1 MGVMLTQAGYDRL
14 TNELRHLVSVD
25 RPKAYQFVEDT
36 RPIGI
41 VEDNPEYMQAIA
53 EQNKIEKKI
62 NDLTELLSQSSI
74 FSKCMCRENI
84 VSFGATVEI
93 IDLESDEIKH
103 YTIVSSYESDIPNG
117 LISIQSPFVK
127 NILGMTVGDEFDFN
141 DREYVINDI
150 NYQILE
156 G

>member
-62 NDLTELLSQSSI
+62 NDLTELLSQSRI

-156 G
+156 D

>member
-62 NDLTELLSQSSI
+62 NDLTELLSQSKI

>member
-156 G
+156 D

>member
-1 MGVMLTQAGYDRL
+1 MLTQAGYDRL

-62 NDLTELLSQSSI
+62 NDLTELLSQSII
-74 FSKCMCRENI
+74 FSKNMCRENI

-141 DREYVINDI
+141 DREYIINDI

>member
-25 RPKAYQFVEDT
+25 RPKAYQFVED
-36 RPIGI
+36 
-41 VEDNPEYMQAIA
+41 NPEYMQAIA

-62 NDLTELLSQSSI
+62 NDLTELLSQSRI

>member
-41 VEDNPEYMQAIA
+41 VEDNPEYIQAIA

-62 NDLTELLSQSSI
+62 NDLTELLSQSII

-141 DREYVINDI
+141 DREYIINDI

>member
-62 NDLTELLSQSSI
+62 NDLTELLSQSRI

>member
-1 MGVMLTQAGYDRL
+1 MGVMLTQAGYDKL
-14 TNELRHLVSVD
+14 TNELRHLVSVE

-62 NDLTELLSQSSI
+62 NDLTELLSQSRI

>member
-62 NDLTELLSQSSI
+62 NDLTELLSQSKI

-141 DREYVINDI
+141 DREYIINDI

>member
-62 NDLTELLSQSSI
+62 NDLTELLSQSRI

-93 IDLESDEIKH
+93 IDLESDE
-103 YTIVSSYESDIPNG
+103 E
-117 LISIQSPFVK
+117 
-127 NILGMTVGDEFDFN
+127 
-141 DREYVINDI
+141 
-150 NYQILE
+150 
-156 G
+156 

>member
-62 NDLTELLSQSSI
+62 NDLTELLSQSRI

-127 NILGMTVGDEFDFN
+127 NILGMTAGDEFDFN

-156 G
+156 D

>member
-62 NDLTELLSQSSI
+62 NDLTELLSQSRI

-141 DREYVINDI
+141 DREYIINDI

>member
-25 RPKAYQFVEDT
+25 RPKACQFVEDT

-62 NDLTELLSQSSI
+62 NDLTELLSQSTI
-74 FSKCMCRENI
+74 FSKCMCRKNI

-117 LISIQSPFVK
+117 LISIQSPFIK
-127 NILGMTVGDEFDFN
+127 NILGMTIGDEFDFN
-141 DREYVINDI
+141 DRDYVINDI

-156 G
+156 D